1 MCIRASVVGYVF
13 VEYWILFFWVHFM
26 IEFAIS
32 WQRTWSDLGLRAPVD
47 LLKSLI
53 NAYQEPQRHY
63 HSLQH
68 LSECLALFESVRQF
82 SQYPGEVALALWF
95 HDAVYDVKG
104 KNNELKSA
112 QWAVNVLC
120 EVNAAQVVVDRVY
133 ALIIAT
139 KHDGLVAEP
148 DQQLIVDIDLAILG
162 SSPERFAQYDAQVR
176 AEYRWVP
183 GVLYKMKRKAVL
195 NGFLQ
200 KQSIYSTDY
209 FKEHYE
215 TQARINLLRALK

>member
-1 MCIRASVVGYVF
+1 
-13 VEYWILFFWVHFM
+13 M
-26 IEFAIS
+26 IDFAIS
-32 WQRTWSDLGLRAPVD
+32 WQRTWSDLGVRAPVD

-82 SQYPGEVALALWF
+82 AQYPGEVALALWF
-95 HDAVYDVKG
+95 HDAIYDVKG

-112 QWAVNVLC
+112 QWAANVLR
-120 EVNAAQVVVDRVY
+120 EANAAQVVVERVY
-133 ALIIAT
+133 DLIMAT
-139 KHDGLVAEP
+139 KHDALVAEP

-162 SSPERFAQYDAQVR
+162 ASPERFAQYDAQVR

-183 GVLYKMKRKAVL
+183 GFFISCSVKRCLIDFCKKSLFTAPITLKNIMKHKRV
-195 NGFLQ
+195 
-200 KQSIYSTDY
+200 ST
-209 FKEHYE
+209 F
-215 TQARINLLRALK
+215 